1 MFTMGANRDVT
12 TVRGDSTALRE
23 RYLRDTVP
31 VRLGGLAANLHRIK
45 SFANHDANLALTE
58 SLLDES
64 KFFIEWTAGET
75 EIDNAAELVE
85 LQIQLSLWQRNWQVI
100 WIDPAR
106 RQRVADQSGIWS
118 DRVLEM
124 SGLLND

>member
-1 MFTMGANRDVT
+1 MRDWT
-12 TVRGDSTALRE
+12 TIYE

-85 LQIQLSLWQRNWQVI
+85 LQIQLSLWQRNWQTI

-118 DRVLEM
+118 SRVLEM
-124 SGLLND
+124 SGLLDG